1 MRNPHDVLL
10 GLPGMRCSASDLD
23 VLLADL
29 AHQHH
34 TPGAQF
40 ALYDGGDTT
49 VVHTGVERHGCP
61 AEMSRESKVPVGS
74 ITKAATATVAMML
87 VGDGDL
93 ELDEPV
99 GVVLGSGPLADTV
112 TLRNLL
118 THTSGLPSDPGADAS
133 TWARELATAEP
144 VCAPGALFSYSSLGY
159 AVVGALIEA
168 ATGMSWRDAV
178 EAILCR
184 PAGIEPAF
192 VGDPL
197 GVAGHV
203 TSASSVRVVD
213 QLLPPL
219 LAPAG
224 GLALSAAD
232 LVAFGRLHLG
242 KPELL
247 DVVTASQMHTRAA
260 GAEPFGLADGWAL
273 GLSVFDG
280 DDGVEWLGHDG
291 TADGTSCHLRID
303 QAGDCVLALTT
314 NSASGADLWRSLVGE
329 LRSLGFPLA
338 HPGSRVGRGD
348 PVSLPAEYT
357 GTYRNGGIEYVVA
370 LDPHG
375 VPCLTVDGE
384 VFPELLVDR
393 DGVCSVRE
401 PATGRQADCG
411 RFLLDPRGVPS
422 ALQVGGRVARRD

>member
-1 MRNPHDVLL
+1 MRNLHDVLR
-10 GLPGMRCSASDLD
+10 GLPGMRCSTSDLSA
-23 VLLADL
+23 VLADL
-29 AHQHH
+29 VHRHH

-49 VVHTGVERHGCP
+49 LVHTGVERYGYP
-61 AEMSRESKVPVGS
+61 AEMSNSSKVPVGS
-74 ITKAATATVAMML
+74 VTKACTATVAMIL

-99 GVVLGSGPLADTV
+99 SAVLGPVPHTDTL
-112 TLRNLL
+112 TLRRLL
-118 THTSGLPSDPGADAS
+118 THTSGLPSDPGADA
-133 TWARELATAEP
+133 TTCARELAAVEP
-144 VCAPGALFSYSSLGY
+144 VCAPGAMFSYSNLGY
-159 AVVGALIEA
+159 AVVGAMIEA
-168 ATGMSWRDAV
+168 VTGMSWRDAV
-178 EAILCR
+178 DTILCH

-192 VGDPL
+192 VDEPL
-197 GVAGHV
+197 DVAGHV
-203 TSASSVRVVD
+203 VSGSSVRVVE
-213 QLLPPL
+213 QILPPL

-242 KPELL
+242 KPGLL
-247 DVVTASQMHTRAA
+247 DVVTASQMHTRTA
-260 GAEPFGLADGWAL
+260 GVEPFGIADGWAL

-303 QAGDCVLALTT
+303 QAGDRVLALTT
-314 NSASGADLWRSLVGE
+314 NASRGADLWRSLVGE

-338 HPGSRVGRGD
+338 HPDSRVGRGD
-348 PVSLPAEYT
+348 PVPMPPEYA

-370 LDPHG
+370 PDPHG

-411 RFLLDPRGVPS
+411 RFLRDPHGVP
-422 ALQVGGRVARRD
+422 AAFQVGGRVAWRV